1 MSHSYEEIRDAT
13 FKVIS
18 EDTGSTSSLEQY
30 NNLKIKVG
38 ETLDKYDNIPPK
50 PRTSYPA
57 DNALSIED
65 SEILREVFW
74 DLFRQGIV
82 TLGKDEFNH
91 SFPFFKVTS
100 WGKKAV
106 SENDCYFI
114 TDTTLFEKLV
124 RKEIPN
130 IDDIS
135 ILYLK
140 ESFQA
145 FRSGC
150 LISSA
155 VMLGVAAEH
164 IFQLLLDQ
172 LESSSRHANKFK
184 NVFKERTILGKIN
197 KFKVIITPDK
207 TSFRQDIR
215 ESFDTQFLGI
225 QSMIRIYRNESGHPT
240 GKVIDR
246 EQAFVNLR
254 LFIPFGKMVHSL
266 MDHYK

>member
-1 MSHSYEEIRDAT
+1 M
-13 FKVIS
+13 
-18 EDTGSTSSLEQY
+18 
-30 NNLKIKVG
+30 
-38 ETLDKYDNIPPK
+38 
-50 PRTSYPA
+50 
-57 DNALSIED
+57 
-65 SEILREVFW
+65 
-74 DLFRQGIV
+74 
-82 TLGKDEFNH
+82 
-91 SFPFFKVTS
+91 TS

>member
-38 ETLDKYDNIPPK
+38 ETLDKYDNIPPQ

-57 DNALSIED
+57 DTALSIED

-106 SENDCYFI
+106 SENDF
-114 TDTTLFEKLV
+114 
-124 RKEIPN
+124 
-130 IDDIS
+130 
-135 ILYLK
+135 
-140 ESFQA
+140 
-145 FRSGC
+145 
-150 LISSA
+150 
-155 VMLGVAAEH
+155 
-164 IFQLLLDQ
+164 
-172 LESSSRHANKFK
+172 
-184 NVFKERTILGKIN
+184 
-197 KFKVIITPDK
+197 
-207 TSFRQDIR
+207 
-215 ESFDTQFLGI
+215 
-225 QSMIRIYRNESGHPT
+225 
-240 GKVIDR
+240 
-246 EQAFVNLR
+246 
-254 LFIPFGKMVHSL
+254 
-266 MDHYK
+266 